1 MKKYIQLLVGVLL
14 SFTAAAQSGQVRGRV
29 FDAYSKTPLVGA
41 TVILS
46 STQGATT
53 DAKGE
58 FSLDCSGVTP
68 LTVKFVGYET
78 FNGSLK
84 ICDQYLQIGL
94 TPSNTNLNEVEVS
107 AASSETN
114 TVLRQPQSIGLLT
127 RRELSRSEGLFLESS
142 LNLMPGVR
150 MEKRTMNGGQRILIR
165 GYGLP
170 AANGN
175 QLNFN
180 GAGYKAYLNGIPV
193 TDAEGVTVLDDVDFS
208 TLGKVEVVKGPA
220 SSLYG
225 TGIGGVVK
233 MFTLRPEAQTTRL
246 VQEGV
251 VGSYGLW
258 STNTRL
264 ESANERASILVNY
277 GHQNYDSYRVH
288 TSSKKDFATFVGD
301 FRSSDK
307 QSISVYAAYNNSF
320 NAMAGQLDSAS
331 FFNKENEGEAKYLE
345 NNGRVSYESFR
356 SGLSHTYAFTDFLS
370 NTSSAYFNNYTQ
382 EQASAAGL
390 NSNMAYNLGGR
401 TEFNFNFANVLQGLT
416 GTVGGEYQKTISF
429 RKTNALGAG
438 GTLGGITADL
448 EVSAMQYS
456 AFTEWNLQLPLDFTL
471 IAGLSANR
479 VEYGITDKLTN
490 SANPTHADLSG
501 YKKFDAVVTPRAALQ
516 KLVTPNVTAYASVS
530 QGYSPPSATTVV
542 VPQAGRVL
550 TNLKPE
556 QGTQYE
562 VGSKGS
568 LLDKKLSYQVALFH
582 LKVQDKIMTQAYAD
596 PQSGSILYT
605 ISANGGEQT
614 NQGLEV
620 ALNYSLLQREEG
632 LVTLVKPFLNYTY
645 SDFTYD
651 QFTRESIV
659 KVNNVNTRVVTDY
672 SGQAVIG
679 VPKQNF
685 NAGVDV
691 ELKLGFYLY
700 TTFQHVDDMPITY
713 DAKYRAPS
721 YNLLNAKLGWRKNLG
736 NHVSLDVFAGGN
748 NLTGDLYYNMV
759 FLDAYSSS
767 NNPNI
772 YLPAAYKPTY
782 FGGLNF
788 GYKF

>member
-1 MKKYIQLLVGVLL
+1 MKKYIQLMCCLLL
-14 SFTAAAQSGQVRGRV
+14 SLTAAAQNGQLRGRV
-29 FDAYSKTPLVGA
+29 YDAYSRTPLVGA
-41 TVILS
+41 TVLVS

-58 FSLDCSGVTP
+58 FTLECTGATP
-68 LTVKFVGYET
+68 ITVKFVGYET
-78 FNGSLK
+78 FSGSVK

-107 AASSETN
+107 AAASETN
-114 TVLRQPQSIGLLT
+114 PVLRQPQSIGLLT
-127 RRELSRSEGLFLESS
+127 RRELTRSEGIFLESS
-142 LNLMPGVR
+142 LNLVPGVR

-170 AANGN
+170 QANGN

-208 TLGKVEVVKGPA
+208 TLGKVEVIKGPA

-288 TSSKKDFATFVGD
+288 TNSKKDFATFVGD
-301 FRSSDK
+301 FRTSDK
-307 QSISVYAAYNNSF
+307 QSITAYAAYNNSY

-356 SGLSHTYAFTDFLS
+356 SGLSHTYAFSDVFS
-370 NTSSAYFNNYTQ
+370 NNTSAYFSNYRQ

-401 TEFNFNFANVLQGLT
+401 TEFNINLANVLQGLT
-416 GTVGGEYQKTISF
+416 GTVGGEYQKTNSF
-429 RKTNALGAG
+429 RKTNALGTG
-438 GTLGGITADL
+438 GALGGITADL
-448 EVSAMQYS
+448 EVAAVQYS

-471 IAGLSANR
+471 IAGASANR

-490 SANPTHADLSG
+490 SANASHADQSG
-501 YKKFDAVVTPRAALQ
+501 YKTFKTVVTPHVALQ
-516 KLVTPNVTAYASVS
+516 KLLMPNVTVYGSVS
-530 QGYSPPSATTVV
+530 QGYSPPASTAVV
-542 VPQAGRVL
+542 IPQAGRVL
-550 TNLKPE
+550 DNLKPE
-556 QGTQYE
+556 KGTQYE

-568 LLDKKLSYQVALFH
+568 LLNKRLSYQVALFN
-582 LKVQDKIMTQAYAD
+582 LKVTDKIITQAYTD
-596 PQSGSILYT
+596 PESGSVLYT
-605 ISANGGEQT
+605 ISANAGEQT
-614 NQGLEV
+614 NKGLEV
-620 ALNYSLLQREEG
+620 ALNYSLIQNEEG
-632 LVTLVKPFLNYTY
+632 FVTLVKPFVNYTY

-651 QFTRESIV
+651 NFTRESIV
-659 KVNNVNTRVVTDY
+659 KVGTTNTRVVTDY

-685 NAGVDV
+685 NAGIDV
-691 ELKLGFYLY
+691 ELKSGFYLY
-700 TTFQHVDDMPITY
+700 STFQHVDDMPITY
-713 DAKYRAPS
+713 DAKHRAPS
-721 YNLLNAKLGWRKNLG
+721 YNLLNAKIGWRKTLG

-759 FLDAYSSS
+759 FLDAYSTS

-772 YLPAAYKPTY
+772 YLPAAYKATY

>member
-1 MKKYIQLLVGVLL
+1 MKKYIHLLVGVLL
-14 SFTAAAQSGQVRGRV
+14 SVTAAAQSSQLRGRV

-41 TVILS
+41 TVLVS
-46 STQGATT
+46 ATQGATT

-58 FSLDCSGVTP
+58 FTLDCAGASS
-68 LTVKFVGYET
+68 LTVKFVGYVT
-78 FNGSLK
+78 FSGSVK
-84 ICDQYLQIGL
+84 TCDQYLQIGL

-107 AASSETN
+107 AAASETN

-127 RRELSRSEGLFLESS
+127 RRELTRSEGIFLESS
-142 LNLMPGVR
+142 LNLIPGVR

-208 TLGKVEVVKGPA
+208 TLGKVEVIKGPA

-246 VQEGV
+246 VQEGLA
-251 VGSYGLW
+251 GSYGLW

-277 GHQNYDSYRVH
+277 GHQNYDGYRVH
-288 TSSKKDFATFVGD
+288 TNSKKDFATFLGD
-301 FRSSDK
+301 FRTSEK
-307 QSISVYAAYNNSF
+307 QSITAYAAYNNSF

-345 NNGRVSYESFR
+345 NNGRVRYESIR
-356 SGLSHTYAFTDFLS
+356 SGLAHTYAFTPFLS
-370 NTSSAYFNNYTQ
+370 NTSSAYFSNYTQ

-401 TEFNFNFANVLQGLT
+401 TEFNFSFAKVLQGLT
-416 GTVGGEYQKTISF
+416 GIVGGEYRKTNSF
-429 RKTNALGAG
+429 RKTNALGTG

-448 EVSAMQYS
+448 ELSAMQYS

-471 IAGLSANR
+471 VAGLSANR

-490 SANPTHADLSG
+490 TANPTHADQSG
-501 YKKFDAVVTPRAALQ
+501 YKKFDAVVTPRVALQ
-516 KLVTPNVTAYASVS
+516 KLITPSMTVYASVS
-530 QGYSPPSATTVV
+530 QGYSPPSATSVV

-550 TNLKPE
+550 TDLKPE
-556 QGTQYE
+556 QGTQME

-568 LLDKKLSYQVALFH
+568 LLDKKLSYQVAVFH

-605 ISANGGEQT
+605 LSANGGKQT

-620 ALNYSLLQREEG
+620 ALNYSLLQNEEG
-632 LVTLVKPFLNYTY
+632 LVTLVKPFVNYTY

-651 QFTRESIV
+651 SFTRESIV
-659 KVNNVNTRVVTDY
+659 RVNNVNTRVVADY
-672 SGQAVIG
+672 SGKAVIG

-691 ELKLGFYLY
+691 ELKPGFYLY

-713 DAKYRAPS
+713 DAKHRAPN

-736 NHVSLDVFAGGN
+736 GHVSLDVFAGGN
-748 NLTGDLYYNMV
+748 NLTGDLYYHMV